1 MNRTVF
7 TLHPNGTITETH
19 CSTKDELKT
28 LQEAVGGYIEN
39 VNRSTLTIH
48 NADFK
53 RALRSVKQI
62 YCCEVGAG
70 LPENPHFELTHERLR
85 PDAPSVLTL
94 ALWNKYSYKV
104 NTPVKGA
111 IAFSKKR
118 VVPQ

>member
-39 VNRSTLTIH
+39 VNRSVLTIR

-70 LPENPHFELTHERLR
+70 LPENPHFELTHEHLR
-85 PDAPSVLTL
+85 PDAPRTLTL
-94 ALWNKYSYKV
+94 ELYKQYSYK
-104 NTPVKGA
+104 THAPVKGA